1 MFLKQVTESDMS
13 LTIYLKERKEGK
25 TMKKI
30 YLLISLL
37 VALLIIPVVVNAAM
51 VIDINHPGFRVDERA
66 LYDNRGEKVILYGV
80 NKMCI
85 WTDKDGVP
93 SFSEIAK
100 TGANCVRITWG
111 IDGSAEDLDTVIRNC
126 RAEHMIPI
134 VELHD
139 ATGDWSKL
147 PSLVNYW
154 IRPDVVNVIKKHQE
168 YLIVNIG
175 NEVGQNVSEAAF
187 KADYSSAV
195 RKMREAGIH
204 VPLVIDASNY
214 GQSIDMLQA
223 CGPYLILDD
232 PDRNLMFSVHM
243 WWPYMWGHSDQE
255 VIDEIAQSVNMHLP
269 LIVGEFGHKWDE
281 TENGK
286 IPYQTIMEQCYKNE
300 VGYLPWE
307 WGPGNNPQTFLDMTS
322 DSTFDTL
329 NDYGKEVML
338 NNQYSVKNIAKRPAS
353 MLSNLPPVLPKE
365 PLPYGNLAYKKPV
378 SASSIESTQNNES
391 NIVDGDFETRWASQ
405 VSDPSWVCVD
415 LGAKKEINR
424 LIICWEAAYAT
435 QYKIQVSDDQNTW
448 TDVITQ
454 YNGTGK
460 TEDISLSCS
469 GRYLRIYGMQR
480 ANYQWP
486 YSIWEIGVYGPESEL
501 SSSISPTVAVFDKSS
516 AKAADIA
523 VTLDPK
529 SNILNEIKNGTSVL
543 VSGRDYTIS
552 GNTLLI
558 KKEYLQS
565 LPIGTTKLT
574 FDYSDGIDPVF
585 AVSVGDTTP
594 VGSIGYPELLPDT
607 ATFTNSA
614 PEDIPVFV
622 ASNGNS
628 LTSISNGSET
638 LVDGVDYTV
647 EGGIVTIKK
656 EYLATKSKTIRLVF
670 HFYNDN
676 VLIFKVTI
684 LVYNT
689 YGDANGDGAV
699 DAIDYA
705 LLKLHLLGIELP
717 DYVLKYVDL
726 NQDNSVDAIDRAIF
740 AQYLL
745 GKITSLPVAQ

>member
-1 MFLKQVTESDMS
+1 MRNINKY
-13 LTIYLKERKEGK
+13 IYFKKERKEK
-25 TMKKI
+25 NMNKL
-30 YLLISLL
+30 YLIVSLL
-37 VALLIIPVVVNAAM
+37 AVFFVFPITANAAM
-51 VIDINHPGFRVDERA
+51 EIDINHPGFRVDGRA
-66 LYDNRGEKVILYGV
+66 LYDNTGEKVILYGV

-134 VELHD
+134 IELHD

-147 PSLVNYW
+147 PLLVNYW

-168 YLIVNIG
+168 YLLVNIG
-175 NEVGQNVSEAAF
+175 NEVGQNVTEEAF
-187 KADYSSAV
+187 KADYESAV
-195 RKMREAGIH
+195 NKMREAGIH
-204 VPLVIDASNY
+204 VPLVIDASSY

-223 CGPYLILDD
+223 CGPYLISAD
-232 PDRNLMFSVHM
+232 PDKNLMFSVHM

-255 VIDEIAQSVNMHLP
+255 VIDEIAQSVNINLP

-286 IPYQTIMEQCYKNE
+286 IPYQTIMEQCYKNQI
-300 VGYLPWE
+300 GYLPWE

-322 DSTFDTL
+322 DSTFATL
-329 NDYGKEVML
+329 NEYGKEVML

-353 MLSNLPPVLPKE
+353 ILSNLPPVLPKE
-365 PLPYGNLAYKKPV
+365 PLPYGNLAYKKTV
-378 SASSIESTQNNES
+378 TASSIESTQNNES
-391 NIVDGDFETRWASQ
+391 NIVDGDLETRWASQ

-501 SSSISPTVAVFDKSS
+501 SASISPTVAVFDKNP
-516 AKAADIA
+516 ANEADIA

-529 SNILNEIKNGTSVL
+529 SNTLNEIKNGTSVL

-552 GNTLLI
+552 SNTLLI
-558 KKEYLQS
+558 KKEYLKS
-565 LPIGTTKLT
+565 LPIGTTKIT
-574 FDYSDGIDPVF
+574 FDYSDGVDPVL
-585 AVSVGDTTP
+585 AVAVGDTTP
-594 VGSIGYPELLPDT
+594 AGSIGYPAITPDT
-607 ATFTNSA
+607 ATFTNSS
-614 PEDIPVFV
+614 PEDISVILTP
-622 ASNGNS
+622 NGNTLS
-628 LTSISNGSET
+628 SIRNGSEN
-638 LVDGVDYTV
+638 LVNGVDYTV
-647 EGGIVTIKK
+647 EGNIITIKK
-656 EYLATKSKTIRLVF
+656 EYLATKSKTVYLTLD
-670 HFYNDN
+670 FYKSYEI
-676 VLIFKVTI
+676 VLKVTI
-684 LVYNT
+684 RVYNI

-717 DYVLKYVDL
+717 DYVLQYVDL

-745 GKITSLPVAQ
+745 GKIASLPVVQ